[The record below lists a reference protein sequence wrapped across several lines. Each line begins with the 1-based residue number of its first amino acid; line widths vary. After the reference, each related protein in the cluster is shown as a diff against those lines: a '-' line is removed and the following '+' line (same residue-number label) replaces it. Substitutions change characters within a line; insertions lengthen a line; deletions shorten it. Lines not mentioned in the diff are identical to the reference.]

1 MTTFNA
7 RTVVIAAAA
16 LTARRDTILGQAGL
30 GFVES
35 LVLRAVAAGSAT
47 PDEVAAA
54 VVTPNVIDEAQVSAA
69 LESLT
74 AAGLIDGA
82 ISATTKGEALN
93 ARINAANARSSA
105 LLLDGI
111 DERDL
116 AVVTRVLDLITERS
130 ATPLAL

>member
-1 MTTFNA
+1 MTAFNA

-30 GFVES
+30 SFAES
-35 LVLRAVAAGSAT
+35 LALRAVAAGSAT
-47 PDEVAAA
+47 PEEVAAA

-69 LESLT
+69 LEKLA
-74 AAGLIDGA
+74 AAGLIDRS

-93 ARINAANARSSA
+93 AQLNAANARSSA

-116 AVVTRVLDLITERS
+116 AVVTRVLELITERS
-130 ATPLAL
+130 ATPVAL

>member
-1 MTTFNA
+1 MTAFNA

-47 PDEVAAA
+47 PEEVAAA
-54 VVTPNVIDEAQVSAA
+54 VVTRNVIDEAQVSAA
-69 LESLT
+69 LENLT
-74 AAGLIDGA
+74 TAGLIDGA

-93 ARINAANARSSA
+93 DRINAANARSSA

-116 AVVTRVLDLITERS
+116 ATVTRVLDLITERS
-130 ATPLAL
+130 ATPVAL

>member
-1 MTTFNA
+1 MTAFNA

-16 LTARRDTILGQAGL
+16 LTARRDAILSQAGL
-30 GFVES
+30 GFAES
-35 LVLRAVAAGSAT
+35 LALRAVAAGSAT
-47 PDEVAAA
+47 PEEVTAA

-69 LESLT
+69 LESLAT
-74 AAGLIDGA
+74 AGLIDGT

-93 ARINAANARSSA
+93 AQLNAANARSAA

-130 ATPLAL
+130 ATPVAL